1 MSPSTPPEARVG
13 KWLARL
19 RAADPAV
26 RVHAAL
32 RLAALGSEAE
42 PARPALAE
50 ALAEDDPHLRK
61 LAGWVLAQL
70 GAAQEAA

>member
-1 MSPSTPPEARVG
+1 VG

-19 RAADPAV
+19 RAADPAM

-32 RLAALGSEAE
+32 CLAALGREAE
-42 PARPALAE
+42 PARAALAE
-50 ALAEDDPHLRK
+50 ALGQEDPHLRK

-70 GAAQEAA
+70 GAGQEAA